1 MGRPTT
7 SDTARLVGISVG
19 NRYRPYLGIDRRALH
34 LVEDVSDFSQIG
46 DVSAVWIESS
56 VPRRSFREGINEEF
70 LDTTRVDLEMEFVRD
85 GV

>member
-7 SDTARLVGISVG
+7 LDIVQLAGIGVG
-19 NRYRPYLGIDRRALH
+19 NRYGPHLRIDRRALH
-34 LVEDVSDFSQIG
+34 LVEDVSDLFQIG

-56 VPRRSFREGINEEF
+56 VPRRSFGEGINEEF